1 MEVLEEKPIQQQ
13 TSLQLFQIAGIFS
26 ATKCHFNNNRL
37 TAKLYRGKRDD
48 YFMYF
53 WTYCSYAAALKGGF
67 FV

>member
-48 YFMYF
+48 YFMY
-53 WTYCSYAAALKGGF
+53 CSYAAALKGGF
-67 FV
+67 FF